1 MSKERLVELIREAPF
16 GVNKHTLLDHHEA
29 SVIEEIADYLI
40 ANGVIV
46 PPCKVGDIV
55 YEVVA
60 HFSYIILCEV
70 VGFHIGNFPTLNGHK
85 RKPYLVCYDKTS
97 RLLRHIPLDKLG
109 KTAFFKIEE
118 AEAKL
123 KEGAE

>member
-1 MSKERLVELIREAPF
+1 MSKERLVELIKSSSQYITEQDSLVER
-16 GVNKHTLLDHHEA
+16 
-29 SVIEEIADYLI
+29 IADYILSDGWI
-40 ANGVIV
+40 R

-60 HFSYIILCEV
+60 HFSYIIPCEV

-118 AEAKL
+118 AEKKL
-123 KEGAE
+123 EEMKGE